1 MRRQNSLSTASHSK
15 HTDAPCATKGRDATA
30 ATKTRENMVRVIE
43 FLGQKTSVVGKRED
57 VEDEKSRKTRGVS
70 EEEAKAKGKDN

>member
-1 MRRQNSLSTASHSK
+1 
-15 HTDAPCATKGRDATA
+15 
-30 ATKTRENMVRVIE
+30 MVRVIE